1 MKDNQFSIVKTSL
14 KQQKAELTRL
24 RLLDPADDELSPVT
38 LWVKLLDRTHTNSS
52 SRAALDIWHNNL
64 LASPDMSLKQYIQQN
79 NNVSTP
85 AFYTVA
91 LQLLGFEPALDFD
104 LEHPLESMKKMQL
117 PMVHT
122 KQWDQDSIISAF
134 YLLLCTRGKGGA
146 TFLDMLTNEGV
157 FTWTYSLPDS
167 DKPLFFNGRPMACFD
182 PHQVIQEVVYVE
194 TDVDSDMDGKADL
207 VKVEITRP
215 QASGLKVPALFTA
228 SPYNQGTNDK
238 WGEQLT
244 HNVNHP
250 LQHKTPGYQ
259 APEEPQF
266 SKTFGK
272 RTIHGY
278 GRPTEHFADTP
289 TYTLNDYLIPRGYAS
304 VLCAGIG
311 TKDSDGLQT
320 CGSPEQTASM
330 KAVVEWLHGDRVAF
344 TDRQSGIA
352 TRADWCNGHIA
363 MTGRSYLGTLSTAV
377 ATTGVAGLSA
387 IISEAAISSWYD
399 YYRENGLVR
408 AAGGFQGED
417 ADTLAAE
424 TYSRTRNA
432 ADYHRMETTNN
443 RYLKMINASMDRET
457 GNYNDFWA
465 ARNYRP
471 NFAGIK
477 CPVMMVHGLNDE
489 NVKPSNVYALYSY
502 LHANNRDSVLYL
514 HQGQHIYINAFQS
527 LDFSETVNLW
537 LADKCWPN
545 TNAPQAHLPQV
556 IVQDNVIPQ
565 TWHGYQSWINGEQF
579 TKVLGKKEVTYDDDQ
594 PKGTYQDWCKHPSKW
609 HQQLL
614 QNPSFAT
621 TIDLITTKKDFLLT
635 GTPQLTIRIKSSLD
649 HGLVS
654 AALIDSGSAR
664 RLTTSPVI
672 LSPQGLRLGYH
683 WTKDSLR
690 EFQLQKEATPAK
702 LISRGHC
709 NLQNPD
715 DPAKVID
722 LAADHWITVKF
733 DLQPIFHHLPAGHS
747 LKLVIFG
754 TDYEMT
760 LRGNEKNTYTVD
772 LSKSQIVIPGVEN
785 YPGEKAS
792 NATIEEQ

>member
-1 MKDNQFSIVKTSL
+1 MKDNQFSIVDTSL
-14 KQQKAELTRL
+14 KQERAELIRL
-24 RLLDPADDELSPVT
+24 RLLDPAELSSTPVA
-38 LWVKLLDRTHTNSS
+38 LWIKILDRTHIASYTP
-52 SRAALDIWHNNL
+52 AALDTWHGNL
-64 LASPDMSLKQYIQQN
+64 LATAELSLKRYLQQTN
-79 NNVSTP
+79 GLSTEV
-85 AFYTVA
+85 FYRIA
-91 LQLLGFEPALDFD
+91 LQLLGFEPALDFNLQD
-104 LEHPLESMKKMQL
+104 PLQSMQKMQL
-117 PMVHT
+117 PMVNPS
-122 KQWDQDSIISAF
+122 QWDQDAVINAF

-146 TFLDMLTNEGV
+146 TFLDMLTNEGA
-157 FTWTYSLPDS
+157 FTWTYALPDQE
-167 DKPLFFNGRPMACFD
+167 KPIFFNGRPMACFD
-182 PHQVIQEVVYVE
+182 PQQLIREVVYVE

-215 QASGLKVPALFTA
+215 KASDIKIPALFTA
-228 SPYNQGTNDK
+228 SPYNQGVNDK

-250 LQHKTPGYQ
+250 LQHKTPGDV
-259 APEEPQF
+259 APDEPHF

-272 RTIHGY
+272 RTIHGE

-352 TRADWCNGHIA
+352 TKADWCNGHVA

-377 ATTGVAGLSA
+377 ATTGVVGLSA

-408 AAGGFQGED
+408 AASGFQGED

-424 TYSRTRNA
+424 TYSRTKTA
-432 ADYHRMETTNN
+432 ADYQRMETTNN
-443 RYLKMINASMDRET
+443 CYLKMMNASMDRET

-471 NFAGIK
+471 HFAGIK

-489 NVKPSNVYALYSY
+489 NVKPSNVYALYSH
-502 LHANNRDSVLYL
+502 LFANKHDFTLFL

-545 TNAPQAHLPQV
+545 IATKKVQLPHL
-556 IVQDNVIPQ
+556 IVQDNVTPQ
-565 TWHGYQSWINGEQF
+565 TWHGYQSWVNGKEF
-579 TKVLGKKEVTYDDDQ
+579 TKTLGSQVVSYNDAQ
-594 PKGTYQDWCKHPSKW
+594 PTKTYQDWCNHPNKW

-614 QNPSFAT
+614 KQPAFAA
-621 TIDLITTKKDFLLT
+621 TIDVIKAQQDLVLT
-635 GTPQLTIRIKSSLD
+635 GTPQLSIRIKSSMD

-654 AALIDSGSAR
+654 AALIDNGSAR
-664 RLTTSPVI
+664 RFTISPVVI
-672 LSPQGLRLGYH
+672 SPQELRLGYH
-683 WTKDSLR
+683 WAKDSLR

-709 NLQNPD
+709 NMQNPVN
-715 DPAKVID
+715 PAKVID
-722 LAADHWITVKF
+722 LRAGQWVNVKF
-733 DLQPIFHHLPAGHS
+733 NLQPIFHHLIKGHN
-747 LKLVIFG
+747 LKLVLFG

-760 LRGNEKNTYTVD
+760 LRGNEQITYTVD
-772 LSKSQIVIPGVEN
+772 LSKSQLTIPGIEE
-785 YPGEKAS
+785 YPGKDAVDALNEKM
-792 NATIEEQ
+792 